1 MHYVIFSEMRALVRI
16 DRMIIIMQLVLEF
29 TSTFQTSGA
38 KKKTRVPIFTIFSQG
53 CDNTVKLN
61 AASKDNI

>member
-38 KKKTRVPIFTIFSQG
+38 KF
-53 CDNTVKLN
+53 LN
-61 AASKDNI
+61 QEN